1 MPPNPGSRKSSP
13 CVPAPRACRLRVG
26 ILVKWPLADAP
37 GWRRAGKVVRRPPRP
52 RAMPWMRGPPAP
64 RASPSARRRSRRR
77 TTGGWCRNGR
87 RYRACGE
94 REVRAAC
101 GGRGSMART
110 FGARAGQRRT
120 GRAGEVDN
128 FRLSPCS
135 VVAHATV

>member
-1 MPPNPGSRKSSP
+1 
-13 CVPAPRACRLRVG
+13 LRTCATGVQ
-26 ILVKWPLADAP
+26 AA
-37 GWRRAGKVVRRPPRP
+37 RRHSGEVA
-52 RAMPWMRGPPAP
+52 
-64 RASPSARRRSRRR
+64 ARRRSWMAARRQSGTPSAAAPR
-77 TTGGWCRNGR
+77 HAMDAGAPRPARIPLRAPAVAATDHGR
-87 RYRACGE
+87 RVPACGE